1 MAFIFIFLTEI
12 DSKSLQNNVSQELR
26 YQFLDPRPNAGLNY
40 YKLSAVEFS
49 NLEEFFNVI
58 ILDNSIKG
66 KKYTVRP
73 TIVRTNVIV
82 DINSFDQVQL
92 SIFSLDGKLQFAKTI
107 DPVVSGNL
115 QVEVDM
121 NHLPS
126 GFYFI
131 SIYDA
136 GSGQRFTEK
145 VVKE

>member
-1 MAFIFIFLTEI
+1 
-12 DSKSLQNNVSQELR
+12 
-26 YQFLDPRPNAGLNY
+26 
-40 YKLSAVEFS
+40 
-49 NLEEFFNVI
+49 
-58 ILDNSIKG
+58 
-66 KKYTVRP
+66 
-73 TIVRTNVIV
+73 
-82 DINSFDQVQL
+82 
-92 SIFSLDGKLQFAKTI
+92 LDGKLQFAKTI